1 MMHVLSLHR
10 SPLPVPAFALT
21 VKAGAARFGRRTPE
35 PHVWP
40 AAPRQI
46 MRGED
51 HRGVGMSED
60 QALPLPARIAGLR
73 AKADQKGLTLQE
85 AMLAFCDLSKA
96 TELLGLDPHNVDDF
110 ILFPSCP
117 PSRSLTIRAELCAEL
132 RGKLLSGGLVA
143 YGLPLEAGSLDERKE
158 IPSHFWEG
166 STLYTSNNQAEDIDG
181 TMIGRLRIKEPTD
194 SALPPRTQAP
204 SGSAPRRGRRPN
216 AASCQARIAAREW
229 LEDEGEDLKEPGK
242 QARCE
247 RHVKEVL
254 SKAGLELSDSTVRNI
269 VTKESREIAEKKA
282 KARIAGN

>member
-1 MMHVLSLHR
+1 MHLRSLPC

-46 MRGED
+46 MRGEY

-60 QALPLPARIAGLR
+60 QALPLPALIAELR
-73 AKADQKGLTLQE
+73 AKADQRGLTLEE

-96 TELLGLDPHNVDDF
+96 TELLDLDPHNVDYLIF
-110 ILFPSCP
+110 FPSSP

-143 YGLPLEAGSLDERKE
+143 YGLPLEAGPLDERKE

-166 STLYTSNNQAEDIDG
+166 SGLYPSNNRAEDIDG
-181 TMIGRLRIKEPTD
+181 AMIGRLRIKEPVAT
-194 SALPPRTQAP
+194 ALLPKAQISPCP
-204 SGSAPRRGRRPN
+204 SNQKEVGHPMTEAGQISYAY
-216 AASCQARIAAREW
+216 ARAW
-229 LEDEGEDLKEPGK
+229 LLENGEDLKAYHGK
-242 QARCE
+242 QADCIRFILDRFSQKEECDPLSE
-247 RHVKEVL
+247 SQLKTIVKNA
-254 SKAGLELSDSTVRNI
+254 S
-269 VTKESREIAEKKA
+269 
-282 KARIAGN
+282 ARITEEKGQ